1 MSADNRAALGA
12 ACLSLAAA
20 ALIAIAC
27 RGGDGEPS
35 LEEYFRGIDGI
46 GDQATLRFG
55 ERAVEPPAADASEE
69 ELAEYARATL
79 RESAAILRE
88 ARDSFDE
95 LKPPSEVRKPH
106 NQFVDALTTTTE
118 AVDEIAD
125 GLPDALSAEELAALE
140 TELDTPEI
148 TEAGDQLDEACRV
161 LQAIATSNEIEVDLQ
176 CQ

>member
-95 LKPPSEVRKPH
+95 LKPPSEV
-106 NQFVDALTTTTE
+106 DL
-118 AVDEIAD
+118 
-125 GLPDALSAEELAALE
+125 ALSVLNSPEFTAA
-140 TELDTPEI
+140 
-148 TEAGDQLDEACRV
+148 DQRFTDACV
-161 LQAIATSNEIEVDLQ
+161 SLQKKADDNNIDVNLGCEQ
-176 CQ
+176 